1 MGLNDAARPARQG
14 RAALLTV
21 DEMSRADR
29 LAAACGTP
37 GPELMRR
44 AGAAI
49 ADAVRRRWSPRPV
62 LVLAGPGNNGGDG
75 FIAAARLQAA
85 GWPVRLALLGS
96 REALA
101 GEAGEAAKAW
111 QGPVEPV
118 APETLRDARLVID
131 ALFGAGLKR
140 PLSGPARAVLE
151 AARDLPLVA
160 VDLPSGIAG
169 DSGAVLGHAPR
180 AVLTVTFF
188 RRKPGHLLLPGRL
201 HCGEVVVADIGIPEA
216 VLDEIGPAAFA
227 NGPDLWVLPVPGPA
241 SHKYARGHAVVW
253 GGAET
258 TGAAR
263 LAAQGAM
270 RAGAGLV
277 TVSAPEEAWPVYA
290 AALPGAL
297 VARRSGPADF
307 RRLLEDA
314 RKNAVLV
321 GPGAGLGPETA
332 AAVDAACGRPGAVVL
347 DADALTAMAGRLPE
361 GRGEAGLL
369 TPHDGEFARLFAHGG
384 DRLAR
389 ARVAAAASG
398 WTVLLKGA
406 DSVVAAP
413 DGRATISANA
423 PPWLA
428 TAGSGDVLA
437 GMAVALMAQGMPA
450 FEAAAAATWLH
461 GEAATAFGPGLIAED
476 LPNMLPGVL
485 RGMHAR

>member
-1 MGLNDAARPARQG
+1 MGLNEAVPPAMRG
-14 RAALLTV
+14 RSVLLTV
-21 DEMSRADR
+21 EEMGRADR
-29 LAAACGTP
+29 LAVDHGHP
-37 GPELMRR
+37 GFELMRR

-49 ADAVRRRWSPRPV
+49 AEAVRRRWSPRPA

-75 FIAAARLQAA
+75 FIAAERLQAA
-85 GWPVRLALLGS
+85 GWPVRVALLG
-96 REALA
+96 RRTALSGDA
-101 GEAGEAAKAW
+101 AEAARHW
-111 QGPVEPV
+111 RGPVEPLGP
-118 APETLRDARLVID
+118 AALRDACLVID

-140 PLSGPARAVLE
+140 PVSGAAREVLE
-151 AARDLPLVA
+151 AAASLPLVA

-180 AVLTVTFF
+180 AALTVTFF
-188 RRKPGHLLLPGRL
+188 RKKPGHLLLPGRL
-201 HCGEVVVADIGIPEA
+201 HCGEIVTADIGIPEA
-216 VLDEIGPAAFA
+216 VLDEIAPAAFE
-227 NGPDLWVLPVPGPA
+227 NGPDLWTLPVPGPE
-241 SHKYARGHAVVW
+241 SHKYTRGHAVVW

-263 LAAQGAM
+263 LAARGAM

-277 TVSAPEEAWPVYA
+277 TVSAPDEAWPVYA
-290 AALPGAL
+290 VSLPAAL
-297 VARRSGPADF
+297 VVRRSRPEDF
-307 RRLLEDA
+307 RRLLEDK

-332 AAVDAACGRPGAVVL
+332 DAVEAACARPGAVVL
-347 DADALTAMAGRLPE
+347 DADALTAMAEHLPE
-361 GRGEAGLL
+361 GRGDAGLL
-369 TPHDGEFARLFAHGG
+369 TPHDGEFARLFPFGG

-389 ARVAAAASG
+389 ARAAAAASG

-413 DGRATISANA
+413 DGRAAISANA

-437 GMAVALMAQGMPA
+437 GMAVGLMAQGMAA

-461 GEAATAFGPGLIAED
+461 GEAAAAFGPGLIAED
-476 LPNMLPGVL
+476 LPNMLPAVL
-485 RGMHAR
+485 REVHMR

>member
-1 MGLNDAARPARQG
+1 MGLNEPAPAAMRG
-14 RAALLTV
+14 RSALLTV
-21 DEMSRADR
+21 DEMGRADR
-29 LAAACGTP
+29 LAADYGHP
-37 GPELMRR
+37 GFELMRH

-75 FIAAARLQAA
+75 FIAAERLLAA
-85 GWPVRLALLGS
+85 GWPARVALLGP

-101 GEAGEAAKAW
+101 GDAAEAARSW
-111 QGPVEPV
+111 PGPVEPLG
-118 APETLRDARLVID
+118 PEALADARLVID

-140 PLSGPARAVLE
+140 PISGAALEVLE
-151 AARDLPLVA
+151 AARGLPLVA

-180 AVLTVTFF
+180 ADLTITFF

-216 VLDEIGPAAFA
+216 VLDEIGPTAFE
-227 NGPDLWVLPVPGPA
+227 NGPDLWTLPFPGPE
-241 SHKYARGHAVVW
+241 SHKYTRGHAVVW

-263 LAAQGAM
+263 LAARGAM

-277 TVSAPEEAWPVYA
+277 TVSAPDEVWQVYA
-290 AALPGAL
+290 ASLPGAL
-297 VARRSGPADF
+297 VARRRGPGDF

-321 GPGAGLGPETA
+321 GPGAGLGPDTVA
-332 AAVDAACGRPGAVVL
+332 AAEAAHARPGALVL
-347 DADALTAMAGRLPE
+347 DADALTAMAGRLPD
-361 GRGEAGLL
+361 GGGGARLL
-369 TPHDGEFARLFAHGG
+369 TPHDGEFARLFPFGG

-389 ARVAAAASG
+389 ACAAAAASG

-406 DSVVAAP
+406 DTVIAAP
-413 DGRATISANA
+413 DGRAAISANA

-437 GMAVALMAQGMPA
+437 GMAVGLLAQGMAA

-461 GEAATAFGPGLIAED
+461 GEAAAAFGPGLIAED
-476 LPNMLPGVL
+476 LPRMLPAVL
-485 RGMHAR
+485 RRVLAA

>member
-1 MGLNDAARPARQG
+1 MGLNEAVSPGMRG
-14 RAALLTV
+14 RSALLTV
-21 DEMSRADR
+21 EEMGRADR
-29 LAAACGTP
+29 LAADYGHP
-37 GPELMRR
+37 GFELMRS

-75 FIAAARLQAA
+75 FVAAERLLAA
-85 GWPVRLALLGS
+85 GWPVRVALLGS

-101 GEAGEAAKAW
+101 GDAVEAAQSW
-111 QGPVEPV
+111 PGPVEPLG
-118 APETLRDARLVID
+118 PEALGNARLVID

-140 PLSGPARAVLE
+140 PVSGAALEVLK
-151 AARDLPLVA
+151 AAESLPLVA
-160 VDLPSGIAG
+160 VDLPSGISG
-169 DSGAVLGHAPR
+169 DTGAELGHAPR
-180 AVLTVTFF
+180 ADLTVTFF

-201 HCGEVVVADIGIPEA
+201 HCGEVVVADIGIPVA
-216 VLDEIGPAAFA
+216 VLDKIAPAAFE
-227 NGPDLWVLPVPGPA
+227 NGPELWSLPFPGPE
-241 SHKYARGHAVVW
+241 SHKYTRGHAAIW

-277 TVSAPEEAWPVYA
+277 TVSAPEEAWTVYA
-290 AALPGAL
+290 ASLPGAL
-297 VARRSGPADF
+297 VARRSGPGDF

-321 GPGAGLGPETA
+321 GPGAGLGAETV
-332 AAVDAACGRPGAVVL
+332 AAVEAGCARSGAVVL

-361 GRGEAGLL
+361 GRGDAGLL
-369 TPHDGEFARLFAHGG
+369 TPHDGEFARLFAFDG
-384 DRLAR
+384 DRLSRAR
-389 ARVAAAASG
+389 AAAAASG

-406 DSVVAAP
+406 DSVIAAP
-413 DGRATISANA
+413 DGRAAISANA

-437 GMAVALMAQGMPA
+437 GMAVGLMAQGMAA

-461 GEAATAFGPGLIAED
+461 GEAAAAFGPGLIAED
-476 LPNMLPGVL
+476 LPDMLPAVL
-485 RGMHAR
+485 GRMRPT

>member
-1 MGLNDAARPARQG
+1 MRGRP
-14 RAALLTV
+14 ALLTV
-21 DEMSRADR
+21 DEMGRADR
-29 LAAACGTP
+29 LAADCGHP
-37 GPELMRR
+37 GFELMRN

-75 FIAAARLQAA
+75 FIAAERLRAA
-85 GWPVRLALLGS
+85 GWPVRVVLFGR

-101 GEAGEAAKAW
+101 GDAAQAARTW
-111 QGPVEPV
+111 RGPVEQPGSG
-118 APETLRDARLVID
+118 APGEARLVID

-140 PLSGPARAVLE
+140 PVSGAARAALE
-151 AARDLPLVA
+151 AAGDLPLVA

-169 DSGAVLGHAPR
+169 DTGAVLGHAPR
-180 AVLTVTFF
+180 AALTVTFF

-216 VLDEIGPAAFA
+216 VLEEIGPSAAE
-227 NGPDLWVLPVPGPA
+227 NGPDLWTLPLPGPA
-241 SHKYARGHAVVW
+241 SHKYTRGHAVVW

-263 LAAQGAM
+263 LAARGAM

-277 TVSAPEEAWPVYA
+277 TVSAPDEAWQVYA
-290 AALPGAL
+290 ASLPGAL
-297 VARRSGPADF
+297 VSRRGGPGDF
-307 RRLLEDA
+307 RSLLEDE
-314 RKNAVLV
+314 RKNAVLI

-332 AAVDAACGRPGAVVL
+332 AAVEAACARPGAVVL

-361 GRGEAGLL
+361 GRGDSGLL
-369 TPHDGEFARLFAHGG
+369 TPHDGEFGRLFSFSG
-384 DRLAR
+384 DRLSKAR
-389 ARVAAAASG
+389 AAAAASG

-413 DGRATISANA
+413 DGRAVISSNA

-437 GMAVALMAQGMPA
+437 GMAVGLMAQGMAA

-461 GEAATAFGPGLIAED
+461 GEAAAMFGPGLIAED
-476 LPNMLPGVL
+476 LPNMLPAVL
-485 RGMHAR
+485 RRMHTP